1 MTPEI
6 GPILPAYNL
15 RSVRDII
22 RIGRELRFGGSL
34 Q

>member
-6 GPILPAYNL
+6 SLILPASNL
-15 RSVRDII
+15 RGVRDIF
-22 RIGRELRFGGSL
+22 RIGRQYRFGGRL

>member
-6 GPILPAYNL
+6 SLIPPAFNL
-15 RSVRDII
+15 RSVRDIF